1 MITRKA
7 FYFLKIKKI
16 KSIIRIKLLPMY
28 WVIPLISVALILK
41 SFKLLLSISAY
52 YY

>member
-1 MITRKA
+1 MNDYKESLL
-7 FYFLKIKKI
+7 FFKIKKI

-52 YY
+52 Y